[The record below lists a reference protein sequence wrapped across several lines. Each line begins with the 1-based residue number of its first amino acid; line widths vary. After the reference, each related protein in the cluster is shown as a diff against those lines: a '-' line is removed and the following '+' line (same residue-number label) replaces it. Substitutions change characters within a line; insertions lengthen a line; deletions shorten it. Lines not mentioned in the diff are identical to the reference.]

1 MQNDEVFKKLI
12 DVLHDD
18 LAFYADMIKEVSKD
32 MIEGGYTNYPVFV
45 AHQHQVN
52 LGEQILSSNETA
64 RDFNINATTLEE
76 LIEKKLVLPERENE
90 FKQNYK
96 NPKQFMC
103 VLLITVAGAHFIF
116 APYKLTKKNNAS
128 A

>member
-1 MQNDEVFKKLI
+1 MQNPEIFKKLL
-12 DVLHDD
+12 DLLKAD
-18 LAFYADMIKEVSKD
+18 LAFYSGMIKEVSND
-32 MIEGGYTNYPVFV
+32 MIAGGFTKFPVFV
-45 AHQHQVN
+45 AHQHEVKV
-52 LGEQILSSNETA
+52 GETILIKDDYA

-76 LIEKKLVLPERENE
+76 LVQKKLILPEKENE

-116 APYKLTKKNNAS
+116 APYKLKSENNA
-128 A
+128 